1 MTIASSSPPF
11 RRRGDGVL
19 AAVFIAPAMLG
30 FLVFLLWPTLRGI
43 YLSFTRFNLLTPA
56 EWVGLD
62 NYVRMVNDPIFWD
75 SLTVTVEYVVLNIA
89 VQTVAALAIAV
100 LLQRL
105 TQSALLRG
113 IVLTPYLMSNVVAGL
128 VWLWILDTQLGIG
141 NEIIGALGVDRVPF
155 LADETWAIPTIALIN
170 VWRHVGY
177 TALLLFAGLQAIP
190 NDVYEAARVDGASEW
205 RMFWRVTMPLLRPVL
220 AVVLIMTVIGSF
232 QVFDTVAVTT
242 AGGPAN
248 ATNVLQFY
256 IYGSAFGRFQF
267 GYASAMSV
275 ALLVVLSA
283 ITVLQYRLTRAL
295 PERPRLTEGRHRH
308 GCRDDHF
315 DATGFDTDTDSGR
328 SAGEARV
335 LRRAG
340 RRLDRDGS
348 DRAHHPAAVLLDP
361 AHRALLQRRA
371 QRGPREPAAR
381 RSHRQRLRTGPRSAV
396 RRGGDRTGRGLP
408 AGWTSG
414 GICSTR

>member
-1 MTIASSSPPF
+1 MTVASSSPPS
-11 RRRGDGVL
+11 RLSPRDVEGTAPKPRSGRKRERDGGGRGDGAL
-19 AAVFIAPAMLG
+19 AALFIAPAMLG

-62 NYVRMVNDPIFWD
+62 NYRRMVNDPIFWD
-75 SLTVTVEYVVLNIA
+75 SLKVTVEYVFINIGI
-89 VQTVAALAIAV
+89 QTVSALAVAV

-105 TQSALLRG
+105 TQSAVLRG
-113 IVLTPYLMSNVVAGL
+113 VVLTPYLMSNVVAGI
-128 VWLWILDTQLGIG
+128 VWLWMLDTQLGIG
-141 NEIIGALGVDRVPF
+141 NEIIAGLGFDRIPF

-190 NDVYEAARVDGASEW
+190 NDMYEAAKVDGASEW
-205 RMFWRVTMPLLRPVL
+205 RMFWRITMPLLRPVL

-242 AGGPAN
+242 NGGPAN

-275 ALLVVLSA
+275 ALLAVLSA
-283 ITVLQYRLTRAL
+283 ITILQYRLTRA
-295 PERPRLTEGRHRH
+295 GQ
-308 GCRDDHF
+308 
-315 DATGFDTDTDSGR
+315 TDLG
-328 SAGEARV
+328 
-335 LRRAG
+335 
-340 RRLDRDGS
+340 
-348 DRAHHPAAVLLDP
+348 
-361 AHRALLQRRA
+361 
-371 QRGPREPAAR
+371 
-381 RSHRQRLRTGPRSAV
+381 
-396 RRGGDRTGRGLP
+396 
-408 AGWTSG
+408 
-414 GICSTR
+414 

>member
-1 MTIASSSPPF
+1 MTIASSSPPS
-11 RRRGDGVL
+11 RLPRGDAERAPTKPRAARAGAGDSGGDGRL
-19 AAVFIAPAMLG
+19 AAVFIAPAFLG
-30 FLVFLLWPTLRGI
+30 FVVFLLWPTLRGI

-62 NYVRMVNDPIFWD
+62 NYVRMVHDPIFWD
-75 SLTVTVEYVVLNIA
+75 SMTVTVEYVVINIGI
-89 VQTVAALAIAV
+89 QTVSALAIAV

-141 NEIIGALGVDRVPF
+141 NEIVTALGFDRIPF

-177 TALLLFAGLQAIP
+177 TTLLLFAGLQAIP
-190 NDVYEAARVDGASEW
+190 NDMYEAARVDGASEW
-205 RMFWRVTMPLLRPVL
+205 RMFWRITMPLLRPVL

-248 ATNVLQFY
+248 ATNVLQYY

-283 ITVLQYRLTRAL
+283 ITILQYRLTRA
-295 PERPRLTEGRHRH
+295 
-308 GCRDDHF
+308 
-315 DATGFDTDTDSGR
+315 GR
-328 SAGEARV
+328 SDLG
-335 LRRAG
+335 
-340 RRLDRDGS
+340 
-348 DRAHHPAAVLLDP
+348 
-361 AHRALLQRRA
+361 
-371 QRGPREPAAR
+371 
-381 RSHRQRLRTGPRSAV
+381 
-396 RRGGDRTGRGLP
+396 
-408 AGWTSG
+408 
-414 GICSTR
+414 

>member
-1 MTIASSSPPF
+1 MTVASSSPPS
-11 RRRGDGVL
+11 RLPLRRAEEATSKPKTRRGRGAGDDGAL
-19 AAVFIAPAMLG
+19 AAVFIAPALFG

-62 NYVRMVNDPIFWD
+62 NYDRMIRDPVFWR
-75 SLTVTVEYVVLNIA
+75 SLAVTVEYVAINIG

-105 TQSALLRG
+105 TRSAVLRG
-113 IVLTPYLMSNVVAGL
+113 IVLTPYLMSNVVAGI
-128 VWLWILDTQLGIG
+128 VWLWILDTQMGIG
-141 NEIIGALGVDRVPF
+141 NEILQGLGFDRVPF

-190 NDVYEAARVDGASEW
+190 NDMYEAARVDGASEW
-205 RMFWRVTMPLLRPVL
+205 RMFWRITMPLLRPVL

-248 ATNVLQFY
+248 ATNVLQYY
-256 IYGSAFGRFQF
+256 IYGAAFGRFQF

-275 ALLVVLSA
+275 ALLVVLSV
-283 ITVLQYRLTRAL
+283 ITIVQYRLTRA
-295 PERPRLTEGRHRH
+295 GQ
-308 GCRDDHF
+308 
-315 DATGFDTDTDSGR
+315 TDLG
-328 SAGEARV
+328 
-335 LRRAG
+335 
-340 RRLDRDGS
+340 
-348 DRAHHPAAVLLDP
+348 
-361 AHRALLQRRA
+361 
-371 QRGPREPAAR
+371 
-381 RSHRQRLRTGPRSAV
+381 
-396 RRGGDRTGRGLP
+396 
-408 AGWTSG
+408 
-414 GICSTR
+414 

>member
-1 MTIASSSPPF
+1 MTVASSSPPS
-11 RRRGDGVL
+11 RLRARDVGARTKPKVRARERDGGGHGDGLL

-30 FLVFLLWPTLRGI
+30 FLVFLAWPTLRGI
-43 YLSFTRFNLLTPA
+43 WLSFTRFNLLTPA

-62 NYVRMVNDPIFWD
+62 NYIRMVNDPIFWG
-75 SLTVTVEYVVLNIA
+75 SLGVTVEYVVINIG

-105 TQSALLRG
+105 TQSSLLRG

-141 NEIIGALGVDRVPF
+141 NEIISAIGVDRIPF

-190 NDVYEAARVDGASEW
+190 NDMYEAAKVDGASEW
-205 RMFWRVTMPLLRPVL
+205 RMFWRITMPLLRPVL

-248 ATNVLQFY
+248 ATNVLQYY

-283 ITVLQYRLTRAL
+283 ITVLQYRLTRA
-295 PERPRLTEGRHRH
+295 GQ
-308 GCRDDHF
+308 
-315 DATGFDTDTDSGR
+315 TDLG
-328 SAGEARV
+328 
-335 LRRAG
+335 
-340 RRLDRDGS
+340 
-348 DRAHHPAAVLLDP
+348 
-361 AHRALLQRRA
+361 
-371 QRGPREPAAR
+371 
-381 RSHRQRLRTGPRSAV
+381 
-396 RRGGDRTGRGLP
+396 
-408 AGWTSG
+408 
-414 GICSTR
+414 

>member
-1 MTIASSSPPF
+1 MTVASSSPPS
-11 RRRGDGVL
+11 RLPLRGAEAVAPMKKAKARPRGDGAL

-43 YLSFTRFNLLTPA
+43 WLSFTRYNLLTPA
-56 EWVGLD
+56 EFVGLD

-75 SLTVTVEYVVLNIA
+75 SLWVTVEYVVLNIG

-105 TQSALLRG
+105 TQSSLLRG

-128 VWLWILDTQLGIG
+128 VWLWMLDTQLGIG
-141 NEIIGALGVDRVPF
+141 NEIISGLGVDRIPF

-190 NDVYEAARVDGASEW
+190 NDMYEAARVDGASEW
-205 RMFWRVTMPLLRPVL
+205 RMFWRITMPLLRPVL

-248 ATNVLQFY
+248 ATNVLQYY

-283 ITVLQYRLTRAL
+283 ITVLQYRLTRA
-295 PERPRLTEGRHRH
+295 GQ
-308 GCRDDHF
+308 
-315 DATGFDTDTDSGR
+315 
-328 SAGEARV
+328 
-335 LRRAG
+335 
-340 RRLDRDGS
+340 S
-348 DRAHHPAAVLLDP
+348 DL
-361 AHRALLQRRA
+361 
-371 QRGPREPAAR
+371 G
-381 RSHRQRLRTGPRSAV
+381 
-396 RRGGDRTGRGLP
+396 
-408 AGWTSG
+408 
-414 GICSTR
+414 

>member
-1 MTIASSSPPF
+1 MTVASSSPPS
-11 RRRGDGVL
+11 RLPLSGAEAVAPMKKVKARAQGDGAL

-43 YLSFTRFNLLTPA
+43 WLSFTRYNLLTPA
-56 EWVGLD
+56 EFVGLD

-75 SLTVTVEYVVLNIA
+75 SLWVTVEYVVLNIG

-105 TQSALLRG
+105 TQSSLLRG

-128 VWLWILDTQLGIG
+128 VWLWMLDTQLGIG
-141 NEIIGALGVDRVPF
+141 NEIISGLGADRIPF

-190 NDVYEAARVDGASEW
+190 NDMYEAARVDGASEW
-205 RMFWRVTMPLLRPVL
+205 RMFWRITMPLLRPVL

-248 ATNVLQFY
+248 ATNVLQYY

-283 ITVLQYRLTRAL
+283 ITVLQYRLTRA
-295 PERPRLTEGRHRH
+295 GQ
-308 GCRDDHF
+308 
-315 DATGFDTDTDSGR
+315 
-328 SAGEARV
+328 
-335 LRRAG
+335 
-340 RRLDRDGS
+340 S
-348 DRAHHPAAVLLDP
+348 DL
-361 AHRALLQRRA
+361 
-371 QRGPREPAAR
+371 G
-381 RSHRQRLRTGPRSAV
+381 
-396 RRGGDRTGRGLP
+396 
-408 AGWTSG
+408 
-414 GICSTR
+414 